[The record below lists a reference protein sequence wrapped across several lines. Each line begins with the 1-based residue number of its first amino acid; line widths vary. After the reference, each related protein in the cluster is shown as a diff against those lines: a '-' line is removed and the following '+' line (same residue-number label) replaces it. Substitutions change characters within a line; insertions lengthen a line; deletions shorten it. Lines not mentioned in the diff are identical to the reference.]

1 MTSSS
6 TVTNLLKNVQLLND
20 AEFEDFFKKLLL
32 LRESS
37 RAGLI
42 SELELALLQQIH
54 EGLPKEKQ
62 IRLNLLIAKRDAEI
76 INDEE
81 YEELLDLTAEI
92 ESLDLNRLKSM
103 TQLAELRKITL
114 PEVVELFNIRP
125 ITHD

>member
-6 TVTNLLKNVQLLND
+6 TVADLLKNVQQLND
-20 AEFEDFFKKLLL
+20 AEFDDFFKKLLL

-37 RAGLI
+37 RAGLL
-42 SELELALLQQIH
+42 SELELTLLQQIN
-54 EGLPKEKQ
+54 EGQPKEKQ
-62 IRLNLLIAKRDAEI
+62 IRFNLLIAKRDAEI
-76 INDEE
+76 INEEE

-92 ESLDLNRLKSM
+92 ESLDLKRLKSM

>member
-42 SELELALLQQIH
+42 SELELTLLQQIH

>member
-6 TVTNLLKNVQLLND
+6 TVTDLLKNVQLLND

-42 SELELALLQQIH
+42 SELELTLLQQIH

>member
-6 TVTNLLKNVQLLND
+6 TVADLLKNVQQLND

-37 RAGLI
+37 RAGLL
-42 SELELALLQQIH
+42 SELELTLLQQIN
-54 EGLPKEKQ
+54 ERLPKEKQ
-62 IRLNLLIAKRDAEI
+62 IRFNLLIAKRDAEI
-76 INDEE
+76 INEEE

-92 ESLDLNRLKSM
+92 ESLDLKRLKSM